1 MLERTALCV
10 TGQENSLGTIQTRL
24 WSGNF
29 KATRLANVFLYDS
42 NKLKL
47 VHIELWWFW
56 IFMFIFPVW
65 SSWTQRIVERGIPSS
80 SVWTQTLFRATKFNK
95 TVFHFDH
102 LKIHVTANIC
112 PWARLDN
119 DDGYL
124 DGLWWYSW
132 VWDLLQVS
140 GQVLIHVLK
149 DQSEFRFSVSPGHCT
164 YIEQPRKRATGR
176 GRWMG
181 GGSHC
186 NVAQSPQ

>member
-29 KATRLANVFLYDS
+29 KATRLAKVFLYDS

-47 VHIELWWFW
+47 AQIELWWFW

-65 SSWTQRIVERGIPSS
+65 SSWTRG
-80 SVWTQTLFRATKFNK
+80 TKLF
-95 TVFHFDH
+95 FHFDH
-102 LKIHVTANIC
+102 LKIHVTANNNC
-112 PWARLDN
+112 PRARLDN

-124 DGLWWYSW
+124 DGLRWYSW
-132 VWDLLQVS
+132 VWGLLQVS

-164 YIEQPRKRATGR
+164 YIEQPRGR
-176 GRWMG
+176 EQQVEGDEWG
-181 GGSHC
+181 GTPIVMWPNLLNKASE
-186 NVAQSPQ
+186 